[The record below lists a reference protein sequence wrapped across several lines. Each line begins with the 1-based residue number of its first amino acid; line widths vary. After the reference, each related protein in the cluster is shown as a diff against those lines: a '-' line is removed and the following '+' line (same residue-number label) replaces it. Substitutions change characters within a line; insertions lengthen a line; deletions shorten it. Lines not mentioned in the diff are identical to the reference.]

1 MTRFRRK
8 WLNPGIASYTKD
20 LLQGLRK
27 YYPDWEYIETGTDED
42 HIHLH
47 MVIPPKYAVAKVVE
61 IMKSKTSFQ
70 LKKKFP
76 LFADIYWDKGGIW
89 SIGYFVSTIG
99 LDAALIRRYVAE
111 QGKEDEGQAQ
121 LDW

>member
-42 HIHLH
+42 RIHLH